1 MATQV
6 SIDELCINTIR
17 TLCMDAVQKAKSG
30 HPGMPMGMA
39 AVAYVL
45 WTRVMRHNP
54 HNPGWPN
61 RDRFILSAGHG
72 SMLLY
77 ALLYLTGYDL
87 PLEELKRFRQWGSKT
102 PGHPEYGEIPGV
114 EATTGPL
121 GQGFGNGVGMAIAAR
136 HLAARV
142 NTPECPVIDHFV
154 YAIVSD
160 GDLMEGV
167 ASEAASLAGHLRLG
181 NIIYFYDNNRIT
193 IEGSTALAFT
203 ENVSARFEAYGWHV
217 QEIGGYDLE
226 AIEGAIRNAQAV
238 TDRPSLINVRTHIGY
253 GSPNKQDT
261 AEAHGSPLGEEEVRL
276 TKQNLGW
283 PAGESF
289 FVPAEALTVF
299 RRAVDRGR
307 RLESDW
313 SRMLEKF
320 AAQAHDRFVEWQA
333 LSAGALRP
341 DWEAHVPTFAG
352 ETKAMATREAS
363 GKVLTALF
371 PHAPGLLGGSAD
383 LSPSTNTYVKTFG
396 DFSAESY
403 QGRNFHFGVREH
415 AMGAVLNGIALNGM
429 LRPYGATFLV
439 FSDYMRPS
447 VRLAALM
454 KAPVIYVWTHD
465 SIGLGEDGPTHQP
478 VEHFAA
484 LRAIPGLVFIRP
496 CDAAETAEAWR
507 AALRHTSGPVALA
520 LTRQKVPIIDR
531 NRYAHADGLHR
542 GGYVLSEAQSGAP
555 EVVMIATGSEVSV
568 ALGAQELL
576 QNRAV
581 PTRVVS
587 LPSWELFAAQPRPY
601 RESVIPRTARL
612 RVSVEAAVS
621 FGWERWVGE
630 NGLIVSLDRF
640 GASAPYEALMRE
652 FGFTPESVADRVLE
666 RVNKA

>member
-1 MATQV
+1 MATQLN
-6 SIDELCINTIR
+6 IDDLCINTIR
-17 TLCMDAVQKAKSG
+17 TLSMDAVQKAKSG

-39 AVAYVL
+39 AAAYVL
-45 WTRVMRHNP
+45 WTRFLRHNP
-54 HNPGWPN
+54 RNPAWPN

-77 ALLYLTGYDL
+77 SLLYLTGYDL

-102 PGHPEYGEIPGV
+102 PGHPEFGEVPGAEV
-114 EATTGPL
+114 TTGPL
-121 GQGFGNGVGMAIAAR
+121 GQGFGNGIGMAIAAR

-142 NTPECPVIDHFV
+142 NTPELPVIDHFI

-181 NIIYFYDNNRIT
+181 NIIYLYDNNRIT
-193 IEGSTALAFT
+193 IEGSTGLTFT

-226 AIEGAIRNAQAV
+226 AIDRAVRNAQSV
-238 TDRPSLINVRTHIGY
+238 TDRPSLINVHTHIGF

-283 PAGESF
+283 PTGDAF
-289 FVPAEALTVF
+289 LVPDEALATF
-299 RRAVDRGR
+299 RSAVDRGS
-307 RLESDW
+307 RLEAEWLLLLGKLSVQAPE
-313 SRMLEKF
+313 RF
-320 AAQAHDRFVEWQA
+320 AEWQV
-333 LSAGALRP
+333 LSAGGLRP
-341 DWEAHVPTFAG
+341 DWEAHVPAFAG
-352 ETKAMATREAS
+352 ETKPIATREAS
-363 GKVLTALF
+363 GRVLAALF

-383 LSPSTNTYVKTFG
+383 LSPSTNTYVKSFG
-396 DFSAESY
+396 DFSADNY

-415 AMGAVLNGIALNGM
+415 GMGAILNGM
-429 LRPYGATFLV
+429 AVDRALRPYGATFLV
-439 FSDYMRPS
+439 FSDYMRAS

-454 KAPVIYVWTHD
+454 KTPVIYVWTHD

-520 LTRQKVPIIDR
+520 LTRQKLPAIDR
-531 NRYAHADGLHR
+531 SRYGRADGLHR
-542 GGYVLSEAQSGAP
+542 GGYILSEAESGAP
-555 EVVMIATGSEVSV
+555 EVVIVATGSEVSV
-568 ALGAQELL
+568 ALGAQDLL
-576 QNRAV
+576 GKQDV

-587 LPSWELFAAQPRPY
+587 LPSWELFAAEHPDY
-601 RESVIPRTARL
+601 RESVIPRAARL
-612 RVSVEAAVS
+612 RVSIEAATS

-630 NGLIVSLDRF
+630 DGLIVGLDRF
-640 GASAPYEALMRE
+640 GASAPYETLMRE
-652 FGFTPESVADRVLE
+652 FGFTPEAVANEILARVKT
-666 RVNKA
+666 R